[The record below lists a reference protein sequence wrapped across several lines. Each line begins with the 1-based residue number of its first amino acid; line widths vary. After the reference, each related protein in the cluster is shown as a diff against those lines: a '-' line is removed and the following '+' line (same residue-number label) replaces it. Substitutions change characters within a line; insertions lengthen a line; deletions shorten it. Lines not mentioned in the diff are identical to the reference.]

1 MNKKAF
7 TLVELLAVIVILS
20 IMLMIAIPAV
30 SHYIS
35 VAKKQSYLVLMQEY
49 ASVAKGLLTLE
60 AFKQPVE
67 KNDVTIVS
75 LDLLPMD
82 KDKFVS
88 PFGGRLITN
97 KNYVAIINTG
107 TLNKPSYRYYICSQD
122 ENGYAI
128 PLKEANLLEISD
140 VLKNAKD
147 TMEVTIQAL
156 CGTATGNNTV
166 LSFIKG
172 LESVQ
177 PKENNQILDWNATIY
192 SSQNCSD

>member
-20 IMLMIAIPAV
+20 IILMIAIPAV

-49 ASVAKGLLTLE
+49 TSVAKGLLTLE

-82 KDKFVS
+82 KDKFIS
-88 PFGGRLITN
+88 PFGGRLLVN
-97 KNYVAIINTG
+97 KNYIAIINVG

-128 PLKEANLLEISD
+128 PLKEVNLLE
-140 VLKNAKD
+140 V
-147 TMEVTIQAL
+147 
-156 CGTATGNNTV
+156 
-166 LSFIKG
+166 
-172 LESVQ
+172 
-177 PKENNQILDWNATIY
+177 
-192 SSQNCSD
+192 

>member
-30 SHYIS
+30 SSYIT

-49 ASVAKGLLTLE
+49 ADTAKRLLTLE
-60 AFKQPVE
+60 VFRPPVE

-88 PFGGRLITN
+88 PFGGNLIYN
-97 KNYVAIINTG
+97 KNYVAIINVG
-107 TLNKPSYRYYICSQD
+107 TLTKPSYRYYICSQD

-128 PLKEANLLEISD
+128 PLKEAKLLEVSD
-140 VLKNAKD
+140 VIKNAKD

-156 CGTATGNNTV
+156 CGTSAGNSSV
-166 LSFIKG
+166 ISIIKG
-172 LESVQ
+172 LENVQ
-177 PKENNQILDWNATIY
+177 SEEDNQVLDWNATIY
-192 SSQNCSD
+192 SSGNCSN